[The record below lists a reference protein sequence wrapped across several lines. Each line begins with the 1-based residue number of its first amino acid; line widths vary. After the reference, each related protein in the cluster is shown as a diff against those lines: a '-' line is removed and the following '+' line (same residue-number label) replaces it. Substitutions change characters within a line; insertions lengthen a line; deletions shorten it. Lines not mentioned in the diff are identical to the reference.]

1 MRNRG
6 LMVNTALVSLLA
18 VILFIVGLSYSNNR
32 VGNYILLPDGTEVSE
47 PDYVYEVLQSSTEID
62 AYGIRFTDALYY
74 KSINQLSIVLIS
86 SQSTDEARNIRVYDF
101 DTNLEK
107 TVERTGLKTQLYH
120 TFENLYCMIEEGYSG
135 ILIIEVSDVN
145 DQILER
151 VRYRVN

>member
-18 VILFIVGLSYSNNR
+18 IVLFIVGLSYSNNT
-32 VGNYILLPDGTEVSE
+32 VGNYILLPDGSEVKE
-47 PDYVYEVLQSSTEID
+47 PDYEYVVLQSSTD
-62 AYGIRFTDALYY
+62 VDSYGIRFTDALYY
-74 KSINQLSIVLIS
+74 ESINQMSIVLIS
-86 SQSTDEARNIRVYDF
+86 SQSTKDARNIRVYDF

-120 TFENLYCMIEEGYSG
+120 TFENLYLMIEEGYSG
-135 ILIIEVSDVN
+135 TLIIEVSDLN
-145 DQILER
+145 NQILER

>member
-135 ILIIEVSDVN
+135 ILIIEVSDIN
-145 DQILER
+145 NQILER